1 MAAPLGRDTLP
12 EHWSYGVCEDGRV
25 FFVNDETHHT
35 TWLHPRSGEPVNS
48 GHMIRSD
55 LPRGWEEG
63 FTDEGA
69 SYFINAYQEPNTTFF
84 LHAIFCRQH
93 NKAQRLFLP
102 TVACPFKSR
111 RALLVIEPRDP
122 WRLQRE
128 NEIVLQTGIMAA
140 PLGRDTLPEHWSYGV
155 CEDGRVFFVNDE
167 THHTTWL
174 HPRSGEPV
182 NSGHMIRSE
191 PLYTCIKIFP
201 IAFATPCHNQRTVT
215 FRHPITGQ
223 SSPENSDFILQEQP
237 NSRMSK
243 QQTNQRPS
251 SMVSE
256 TSTAVTSSTVDA
268 PPGSKGSKSSGKVH
282 SFGKRDHAIKRNPNM
297 PVVARGW
304 LYKQDSS
311 GMRLWK
317 RKWFVLADYC
327 LFYYKDSREETVLGS
342 ISLPSYVIAPVEP
355 EDHISRKYAFKATH
369 TGMRS
374 YIYNKNSIIGSQAE
388 HCGMRTYYFSADT
401 QEDMNDWIRAMNQA
415 ALMQTHTAEREADKM
430 EKQAVPQTNHV
441 NTNKGYTQAEVPPKQ
456 EAALRPV
463 GETLGFEKREEIRKE
478 SEDEERYGFRKDTFK
493 DKIKVKSPATVVEVD
508 SLFTEPVGSSRAQ
521 PVQRNGTLPSARQAE
536 QNGNPV
542 YKRGSS
548 LPVSEQTLSRR
559 TPTSQPQLSTE
570 NYQTLP
576 KNSWQPPSSPP
587 PESCNLPS
595 DYKYTHDRVSHFR
608 MSNEERKAH
617 KEGTVWQLYEWQQR
631 QQFKHGSPTAPIY
644 TGAPDYVDSSALKV
658 SLEAPRSI
666 SVPPSPSDIPP
677 PGPPPKALSPRRPHT
692 PAERVTVKP
701 VGERSTADFPASGS
715 PGRIRAQVSKS
726 YFSASGNL
734 PSDYKYAHDRV
745 SHFRM
750 SNEERKAHK
759 EGTVW
764 QLYEWQQ
771 RQQFKHG
778 SPTAPIYTGAPDYV
792 DSSALK
798 VSLEAPRSISVPPSP
813 SDIPPPGP
821 PPKALSP
828 RRPHTPAE
836 RVTVKPVGERSTA
849 DFPAS
854 GSPGR
859 IRAQVS
865 KTTHADRRS
874 MPPMGYMTHTVS
886 APSLHGKTPEELT
899 LLLIQLRRHQAKMAS
914 VRNDTLVHL
923 QQHNG
928 SIKST
933 LQVSGR
939 DSFKDRSA
947 KPVRIAE
954 SDVDAKLSRLCEQD
968 KTLQDLEA
976 KIRILKEDKDK
987 LESVLD
993 VSHRQMEQY
1002 KEQPAHAEKIACQ
1015 QRLLQEDLVQIRAEI
1030 SRISTEME
1038 NAWSE
1043 YGKLEMDVDQLGEV
1057 LQEQMNRTILSQ
1069 LTTSLKQEKSQM
1081 QKDLWRIEDVMAG
1094 LSSSKANYKFTIDSV
1109 QNPERQI
1116 VPSMSSLSVP
1126 SLSMCVSELESRS
1139 FMQRSPQL
1147 SPSVETRL
1155 QPQKQL
1161 RPQPHMLQLQN
1172 LQPQSLFKPVPKL
1185 AEEEAPPRP
1194 PLPYIYSP
1202 DDQPPAVPPLPKEA
1216 SVIRHTSVR
1225 GLKRQSD
1232 ERKKDREFGQY
1243 VNGDYKVELRSYMS
1257 EPELINIGSDPSQL
1271 SIGASGPDSGYQTLP
1286 NRGLSG
1292 STSRL
1297 NQSTNISSYV
1307 TLRRGGGRLC
1317 SIKATNFKSMLERP
1331 KSALERL
1338 YSGDQ
1343 QKGRMS
1349 AEEQLERMKR
1359 HQKALVRERKR
1370 SLSQGEHLSI
1380 SSRSSSRP
1388 LSADVGSW
1396 KREQE
1401 FDLQLL
1407 ERALRGEDKG
1417 KEKSDDWL
1425 TVHAVPMKEADLE
1438 PQDYNLDISRE
1449 LSKPDKVLIPERY
1462 VEMDP
1467 EEPLSLQEMEARHR
1481 KVERIKS
1488 ILAKSSVQNMQPAV
1502 SLDAHDFTDLD
1513 SALQEQERIITMSY
1527 ALASEASE
1535 KSKQAAAEQQVYE
1548 PNAPSPSVAQ
1558 APYPPLSNGFHYRFV

>member
-1 MAAPLGRDTLP
+1 MAALLGRDTLP
-12 EHWSYGVCEDGRV
+12 EYWSYGVCEDGRV
-25 FFVNDETHHT
+25 FFVNDETPHT

-69 SYFINAYQEPNTTFF
+69 SYFIN
-84 LHAIFCRQH
+84 
-93 NKAQRLFLP
+93 
-102 TVACPFKSR
+102 
-111 RALLVIEPRDP
+111 
-122 WRLQRE
+122 
-128 NEIVLQTGIMAA
+128 
-140 PLGRDTLPEHWSYGV
+140 
-155 CEDGRVFFVNDE
+155 
-167 THHTTWL
+167 
-174 HPRSGEPV
+174 
-182 NSGHMIRSE
+182 
-191 PLYTCIKIFP
+191 
-201 IAFATPCHNQRTVT
+201 HNQRTVT
-215 FRHPITGQ
+215 FRHPVTGQ
-223 SSPENSDFILQEQP
+223 ISPENSGFILQEQP
-237 NSRMSK
+237 NFRMSK

-268 PPGSKGSKSSGKVH
+268 PLGSKGSKSSGKVH

-297 PVVARGW
+297 PVVVRGW

-342 ISLPSYVIAPVEP
+342 ISLPSYVIAPVGP

-401 QEDMNDWIRAMNQA
+401 QEDMNGWIRAMNQA

-441 NTNKGYTQAEVPPKQ
+441 NSNKGYTQAEVPPKQ
-456 EAALRPV
+456 ERPLRPV

-478 SEDEERYGFRKDTFK
+478 SEDEERYGFRKDTLK
-493 DKIKVKSPATVVEVD
+493 DKNKMKSPATVVEVD
-508 SLFTEPVGSSRAQ
+508 SLFTEPVGSSRGQ
-521 PVQRNGTLPSARQAE
+521 LVQRNGTLPSARPAE

-542 YKRGSS
+542 YKRGFVPRTDTEKHVQRKTNLSQVEHWVKLQKGESRSSS

-559 TPTSQPQLSTE
+559 TPTSQPQPSTE

-576 KNSWQPPSSPP
+576 KNSRQPSSSPP
-587 PESCNLPS
+587 PES
-595 DYKYTHDRVSHFR
+595 H
-608 MSNEERKAH
+608 
-617 KEGTVWQLYEWQQR
+617 
-631 QQFKHGSPTAPIY
+631 
-644 TGAPDYVDSSALKV
+644 
-658 SLEAPRSI
+658 
-666 SVPPSPSDIPP
+666 
-677 PGPPPKALSPRRPHT
+677 
-692 PAERVTVKP
+692 
-701 VGERSTADFPASGS
+701 
-715 PGRIRAQVSKS
+715 
-726 YFSASGNL
+726 NL

-778 SPTAPIYTGAPDYV
+778 SPTAPIYIGAPDYV

-798 VSLEAPRSISVPPSP
+798 VSLEAPRSISVPPSS

-836 RVTVKPVGERSTA
+836 RVTVRPVGERLTA

-854 GSPGR
+854 GSPRR
-859 IRAQVS
+859 IQAHVS
-865 KTTHADRRS
+865 KTAHVDRRS

-923 QQHNG
+923 QQHDG
-928 SIKST
+928 STKST
-933 LQVSGR
+933 LQADDTYMQLKKDLEYLDLKIRNIEPLIIMVHNVLHNSAQGLRPCLNVSGR

-954 SDVDAKLSRLCEQD
+954 SDVDVKLSRLCEQD

-1043 YGKLEMDVDQLGEV
+1043 YVKLEMDVDQLREV

-1069 LTTSLKQEKSQM
+1069 QEKSQM

-1126 SLSMCVSELESRS
+1126 SLSMCVSERESRS
-1139 FMQRSPQL
+1139 YMQHSSQL

-1172 LQPQSLFKPVPKL
+1172 LQTQSLFKPVPKL

-1257 EPELINIGSDPSQL
+1257 EPELINLGSDPSQL

-1307 TLRRGGGRLC
+1307 TLRRGVTTSGL
-1317 SIKATNFKSMLERP
+1317 KERP

-1359 HQKALVRERKR
+1359 HQKALVRQRKR

-1407 ERALRGEDKG
+1407 ERALQGEHKG

-1438 PQDYNLDISRE
+1438 PQDYDLDISRE

-1488 ILAKSSVQNMQPAV
+1488 ILSKSSVQNVQPAV

-1527 ALASEASE
+1527 ALASEASQ
-1535 KSKQAAAEQQVYE
+1535 KSKLVAAKATTE
-1548 PNAPSPSVAQ
+1548 
-1558 APYPPLSNGFHYRFV
+1558 H

>member
-69 SYFINAYQEPNTTFF
+69 SYFIN
-84 LHAIFCRQH
+84 
-93 NKAQRLFLP
+93 
-102 TVACPFKSR
+102 
-111 RALLVIEPRDP
+111 
-122 WRLQRE
+122 
-128 NEIVLQTGIMAA
+128 
-140 PLGRDTLPEHWSYGV
+140 
-155 CEDGRVFFVNDE
+155 
-167 THHTTWL
+167 
-174 HPRSGEPV
+174 
-182 NSGHMIRSE
+182 
-191 PLYTCIKIFP
+191 
-201 IAFATPCHNQRTVT
+201 HNQRTVT

-542 YKRGSS
+542 YKRGFVPRTDTEKHVQRKTNLSQVEHWVKLQKGDSKSSS
-548 LPVSEQTLSRR
+548 LPASEQTLSRR

-587 PESCNLPS
+587 PES
-595 DYKYTHDRVSHFR
+595 R
-608 MSNEERKAH
+608 
-617 KEGTVWQLYEWQQR
+617 
-631 QQFKHGSPTAPIY
+631 
-644 TGAPDYVDSSALKV
+644 
-658 SLEAPRSI
+658 
-666 SVPPSPSDIPP
+666 
-677 PGPPPKALSPRRPHT
+677 
-692 PAERVTVKP
+692 
-701 VGERSTADFPASGS
+701 
-715 PGRIRAQVSKS
+715 
-726 YFSASGNL
+726 NL

-886 APSLHGKTPEELT
+886 APSLHGKTADDT
-899 LLLIQLRRHQAKMAS
+899 YMQLKK
-914 VRNDTLVHL
+914 DLEYL
-923 QQHNG
+923 DL
-928 SIKST
+928 K
-933 LQVSGR
+933 VSGR

-1057 LQEQMNRTILSQ
+1057 LQEQMNRTILS
-1069 LTTSLKQEKSQM
+1069 QEKSQM

-1307 TLRRGGGRLC
+1307 TLRRGV
-1317 SIKATNFKSMLERP
+1317 ATSGLKERP

-1343 QKGRMS
+1343 QKGRMT

-1370 SLSQGEHLSI
+1370 TLSQGEHLSI

-1388 LSADVGSW
+1388 LSVDVGSW